1 MAGYLNTDIKK
12 VTANKFVAM
21 KRQGEKISM
30 LTAYDFTTATIIDGA
45 GIDGILVGDSASNV
59 MAGNAD
65 TLPITLDEMIYHARS
80 VARAVRRALVVCDMP
95 FGTYQVSKDLAVA
108 NAVRMMKETGVD
120 ALKLEGGKEIAD
132 TIKHLV
138 DIGIPVIGHL
148 GLTPQ
153 SVHKFGGYGVRAK
166 ETAEAEKLITDA
178 VALDKAGCFAIT
190 LEKVP
195 AELAAEVT
203 KRVSCATIG
212 IGAGNATDGQIL
224 VYADMLGLTQ
234 GFKPKFLRQYANL
247 GQQMNDAVQAYIADV
262 KSTAFPSVDESY

>member
-12 VTANKFVAM
+12 VTANQFAAM

-80 VARAVRRALVVCDMP
+80 VARAVHRALVVCDMP

-153 SVHKFGGYGVRAK
+153 SNGRGR
-166 ETAEAEKLITDA
+166 
-178 VALDKAGCFAIT
+178 KANGRCRGSGRGRLF
-190 LEKVP
+190 
-195 AELAAEVT
+195 
-203 KRVSCATIG
+203 CH
-212 IGAGNATDGQIL
+212 
-224 VYADMLGLTQ
+224 
-234 GFKPKFLRQYANL
+234 NL
-247 GQQMNDAVQAYIADV
+247 G
-262 KSTAFPSVDESY
+262 ESACRISRRGNQTRIVRHDWDWCRPCNRWPNSCICRHAWPYAGFQT